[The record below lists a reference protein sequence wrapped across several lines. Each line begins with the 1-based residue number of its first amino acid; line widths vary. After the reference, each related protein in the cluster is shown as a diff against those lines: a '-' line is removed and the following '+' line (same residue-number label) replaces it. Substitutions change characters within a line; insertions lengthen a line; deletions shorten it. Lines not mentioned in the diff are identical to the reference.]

1 MYLHWYK
8 RKWFANYNCTVS
20 AFENITPM
28 GPSRN
33 NIFAFRLPQVPCG
46 QFMDYD
52 VSYNPYGLDSMA
64 SVNSVRMD
72 G

>member
-1 MYLHWYK
+1 M
-8 RKWFANYNCTVS
+8 AS

-28 GPSRN
+28 GPCEI
-33 NIFAFRLPQVPCG
+33 IFLLSDYLKFLWAVYG
-46 QFMDYD
+46 DYD
-52 VSYNPYGLDSMA
+52 ASYNPYGLEVTV